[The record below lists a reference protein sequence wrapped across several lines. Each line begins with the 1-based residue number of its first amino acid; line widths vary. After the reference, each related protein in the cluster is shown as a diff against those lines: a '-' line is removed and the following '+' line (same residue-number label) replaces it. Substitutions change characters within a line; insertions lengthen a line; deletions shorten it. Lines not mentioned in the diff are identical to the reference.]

1 MYKNML
7 FGCYNSQEIYFKKNI
22 ANETYDNKVHNN
34 LKNYTKNKT
43 RKIISTPWTQEE
55 DELLEE
61 KYKQYGNK
69 FSLILKFFPNKTKS
83 SIKNRVNFINKLKIK
98 NIYEE
103 DQKYK
108 INEDNE
114 LETYNILEDLFE
126 MDNEQI
132 QFINNLR
139 KLSELSNSHP

>member
-1 MYKNML
+1 M
-7 FGCYNSQEIYFKKNI
+7 
-22 ANETYDNKVHNN
+22 
-34 LKNYTKNKT
+34 
-43 RKIISTPWTQEE
+43 
-55 DELLEE
+55 
-61 KYKQYGNK
+61 
-69 FSLILKFFPNKTKS
+69 KFFPNKTKS

-103 DQKYK
+103 EQKYK

-139 KLSELSNSHP
+139 ELSELSNSHP

>member
-43 RKIISTPWTQEE
+43 RKIISTPWTQAE

-69 FSLILKFFPNKTKS
+69 FSLILKFFPNKTIN
-83 SIKNRVNFINKLKIK
+83 SIKNRINFINKSKIK
-98 NIYEE
+98 NIFT
-103 DQKYK
+103 KRIKNMKLMK
-108 INEDNE
+108 IRSLKHIIYLKIFLKWIMNK
-114 LETYNILEDLFE
+114 F
-126 MDNEQI
+126 
-132 QFINNLR
+132 NL
-139 KLSELSNSHP
+139 LTI

>member
-43 RKIISTPWTQEE
+43 RKIISTPWTQAE

-69 FSLILKFFPNKTKS
+69 FSLILKFFPNKTIN
-83 SIKNRVNFINKLKIK
+83 SIKNRINFINKSKIK
-98 NIYEE
+98 NIYKKN
-103 DQKYK
+103 QKYE
-108 INEDNE
+108 INEDQE
-114 LETYNILEDLFE
+114 SKTYNIFEDLFE

-139 KLSELSNSHP
+139 ELSELSNSHP

>member
-1 MYKNML
+1 ML

-55 DELLEE
+55 DELLAE

-108 INEDNE
+108 ISKDNE

-132 QFINNLR
+132 QFINNPR
-139 KLSELSNSHP
+139 ELSELSNSHP